1 MQETH
6 TDMNTYKTWLVIF
19 ELCKSHILSPL
30 LFLNPRTLAKL
41 HFHTSLTAQKK
52 THASGTEHIVF
63 EM

>member
-30 LFLNPRTLAKL
+30 LFLEPRTMAKL
-41 HFHTSLTAQKK
+41 HFHTLTAQKK
-52 THASGTEHIVF
+52 KLVSGTEHIVF